1 MLGLLLRVAVGVVAT
16 AAVAAIAYTVYKKIT
31 KKEIIEETTKQLMEN
46 DLFQEALIA
55 KVNSVEKTSG
65 TVKVDVLDSFD
76 DPILEDITIHGEEI
90 AGNIKKGQKIILDE

>member
-1 MLGLLLRVAVGVVAT
+1 
-16 AAVAAIAYTVYKKIT
+16 
-31 KKEIIEETTKQLMEN
+31 MEN

-55 KVNSVEKTSG
+55 KVTSVEKTSG